1 MLQMLPK
8 EELYTP
14 PITVQVRDH
23 RLFGRKPLV
32 GVHTVH
38 SLEMFRCE
46 PARAPAARIGLYTAV
61 LRLFH
66 FRYLACLLHVSVN
79 QNKIVLCQYCIF

>member
-1 MLQMLPK
+1 LVASCVNYVDEGVLVQMLPR

-14 PITVQVRDH
+14 PITIQLRDN

-32 GVHTVH
+32 GVHTVR

-46 PARAPAARIGLYTAV
+46 PAEAPPSTGTVPHPFMLLYHT
-61 LRLFH
+61 
-66 FRYLACLLHVSVN
+66 
-79 QNKIVLCQYCIF
+79 

>member
-1 MLQMLPK
+1 MFQMLPK

-14 PITVQVRDH
+14 PITIQVRDN

-46 PARAPAARIGLYTAV
+46 PARTPAATRTSLYP
-61 LRLFH
+61 
-66 FRYLACLLHVSVN
+66 N
-79 QNKIVLCQYCIF
+79 IVRGGGGFFVFSCRDPQ